1 MSEEAEARAYF
12 ERRQRNFRRWAIA
25 GSVLTVLGVIAAL
38 IIWFYVN
45 TLPVDDKRA
54 IGAVEAAGF
63 TNVILGGRDLLKCDD
78 DEFTRHFAATNA
90 QGKRVEGAVCCGL
103 AKVGKGCTLR
113 FAP

>member
-1 MSEEAEARAYF
+1 MSEEAEAKEYF
-12 ERRQRNFRRWAIA
+12 ARRQRNFRRWAIV
-25 GSVLTVLGVIAAL
+25 GSVLTVLGVIAGLA
-38 IIWFYVN
+38 IWVYIN

-54 IGAVEAAGF
+54 IEAVEAAGF
-63 TNVILGGRDLLKCDD
+63 TNVVLGGRDLLKCDD
-78 DEFTRHFAATNA
+78 DEFTRHFAATNP